1 MLGLLNLLMETCLG
15 ALVCAAGV
23 LVFALVVA
31 FLLFRLLLLLCCVC
45 QPSSPLEEL
54 ELVVTLSSL
63 DMILE
68 SEEER
73 GVVPSKVVSMSF
85 GAR

>member
-1 MLGLLNLLMETCLG
+1 MLELLNLLMETCLG

-23 LVFALVVA
+23 LVVA
-31 FLLFRLLLLLCCVC
+31 FLLFRLLFLLCCVC

-73 GVVPSKVVSMSF
+73 G
-85 GAR
+85 